1 MSERLIDVN
10 GTERHT
16 DAYVCLLDNLQGG
29 VARPSSAIL
38 CIYRT

>member
-1 MSERLIDVN
+1 MSERLIDLKY
-10 GTERHT
+10 TERHT
-16 DAYVCLLDNLQGG
+16 DAYVCILDNFQGG